1 MFWSYV
7 DGYFADQ
14 FWDMTT
20 SIFIKMWLRGLI
32 GDIVKLMTKGFISF
46 SLPKMTLNNLFPITN
61 FKSTMAISPG
71 IHFIGRTLAHVF
83 LSCLVTWA
91 ILFSISDR
99 LGSIS
104 KPSLFLLSITLYL
117 LGVFVAKPLVDD
129 HRNSRMAKALGATL
143 PPRVD
148 RGVLKKSRENFETG
162 YPGEFGGFLIWR
174 KLKLVL

>member
-1 MFWSYV
+1 
-7 DGYFADQ
+7 
-14 FWDMTT
+14 
-20 SIFIKMWLRGLI
+20 
-32 GDIVKLMTKGFISF
+32 
-46 SLPKMTLNNLFPITN
+46 
-61 FKSTMAISPG
+61 MAISPG

-104 KPSLFLLSITLYL
+104 KSSLFLLSITLYL

-148 RGVLKKSRENFETG
+148 RGVLKKSIENFETG

-174 KLKLVL
+174 KLKLVLEVENFNEWTGKYGPTFRYTIGTEERVCHIHLRAFLSAYHFCASILQQNLTL